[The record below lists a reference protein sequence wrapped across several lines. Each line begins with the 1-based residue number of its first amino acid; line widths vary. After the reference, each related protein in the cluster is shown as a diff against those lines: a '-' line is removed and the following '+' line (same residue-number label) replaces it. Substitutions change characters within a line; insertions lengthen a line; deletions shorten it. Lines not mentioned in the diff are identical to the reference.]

1 MLHYDIVPVCIN
13 TDVAALFQGPV
24 QTEGRC
30 TFYISGGSDAVD
42 DSVTGVVDPVPI
54 VDAYISRISPFF
66 IIESSNDL
74 ILFCADITVPLSDV
88 IQNQLWRRISVFPL
102 RSISVS
108 CHECPCMF
116 IHLKKYFKLF
126 RFCLSDFHNIPLS

>member
-24 QTEGRC
+24 QAEGRC

-42 DSVTGVVDPVPI
+42 DSVTGVIDPFTF
-54 VDAYISRISPFF
+54 VDAHISRISPFF

-88 IQNQLWRRISVFPL
+88 IQNQLWRRISVL
-102 RSISVS
+102 DVYKRQDLESIDSVKR
-108 CHECPCMF
+108 
-116 IHLKKYFKLF
+116 LKLF
-126 RFCLSDFHNIPLS
+126 GYYWHIGKLLSNCIQVRMN

>member
-1 MLHYDIVPVCIN
+1 MLHYDVVTVCVN
-13 TDVAALFQGPV
+13 TDIAALLQSPV
-24 QTEGRC
+24 QAEGSS

-54 VDAYISRISPFF
+54 VDAHVSRISPFF

-88 IQNQLWRRISVFPL
+88 CTELTVEKDNCFP
-102 RSISVS
+102 IEK
-108 CHECPCMF
+108 H
-116 IHLKKYFKLF
+116 F
-126 RFCLSDFHNIPLS
+126 RELP